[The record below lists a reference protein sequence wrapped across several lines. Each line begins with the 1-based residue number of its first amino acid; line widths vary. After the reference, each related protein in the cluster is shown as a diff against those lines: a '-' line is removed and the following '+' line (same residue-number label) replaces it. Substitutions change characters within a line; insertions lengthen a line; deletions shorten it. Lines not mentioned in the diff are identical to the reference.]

1 MPKKSTPAA
10 LPPPSSGLSA
20 KPPES
25 GGTYYDAIILGG
37 GAAGFFAAIRAAEE
51 NPGARILILEKAR
64 RPLGKVLISGGGR
77 CNVTHAC
84 FDAAQLVGYYPRGAA
99 ALRGAFSRFQPADTV
114 RWFESRGVKLK
125 TEEDGRMFPVTDNA
139 LTITNCLENA
149 AREAGVTL
157 STQVTALKVDTV
169 STPDAE
175 RAPRFAVVVRKA
187 ASTLTEELATR
198 SLLFATG
205 GDSASQALLAGLG
218 HTIEHGVPSLFTF
231 NIRDPRLEGLAGLS
245 VPQAELRLLEADGEK
260 SAIAP
265 QRGPLLITH
274 WGLSGPAALRTSAWG
289 ARWLH
294 ERNYRA
300 GLSVNWLSPLTT
312 EKALENL
319 QNIRNNPTNS
329 RKKPTAH
336 PLFDLPARLWAR
348 LVLAAGIA
356 ENTNWADVSKAAI
369 RALAEELT
377 AGRYQISGKGQFKEE
392 FVTCGGVRLD
402 EVDFKTMQSKK
413 IPGLFFAG
421 EVLDIDGLTG
431 GFNFQNAWTTGWLA
445 GSALVGG

>member
-1 MPKKSTPAA
+1 MPEKI
-10 LPPPSSGLSA
+10 LLSA
-20 KPPES
+20 PEGS
-25 GGTYYDAIILGG
+25 ARFYDAIILGG
-37 GAAGFFAAIRAAEE
+37 GPAGFFAAIRAAEE
-51 NPGARILILEKAR
+51 TPGVRILILEKAR
-64 RPLGKVLISGGGR
+64 HPLGKVLISGGGR

-84 FDAAQLVGYYPRGAA
+84 FDPAQLVGYYPRGAA

-125 TEEDGRMFPVTDNA
+125 TEADGRIFPLSDNSK
-139 LTITNCLENA
+139 TITDCLENA
-149 AREAGVTL
+149 SQQAGVAL
-157 STQVTALKVDTV
+157 WTQSTALAVRPV
-169 STPDAE
+169 FAASE
-175 RAPRFAVVVRKA
+175 RAPRFLVTVRKA
-187 ASTLTEELATR
+187 ASTLTEELAAR

-205 GDSASQALLAGLG
+205 SDSASLALLSALG
-218 HTIEHGVPSLFTF
+218 HTVEPGVPSLFTF
-231 NIRDPRLEGLAGLS
+231 NIQDPRLEGLAGLS
-245 VPQAELRLLEADGEK
+245 VPQAELRLLAPDGPK
-260 SAIAP
+260 TPIAP

-294 ERNYRA
+294 ERHYRA
-300 GLSVNWLSPLTT
+300 GLLVNWLAPLTT

-319 QNIRNNPTNS
+319 HNVRANPANS
-329 RKKPTAH
+329 RKKPGAH
-336 PLFDLPARLWAR
+336 PLFDLPARLWGR
-348 LVLAAGIA
+348 LVAAAGI
-356 ENTNWADVSKAAI
+356 TDSQSWADVSKTCL

-377 AGRYQISGKGQFKEE
+377 AGRYDIRGKGQFKDE
-392 FVTCGGVRLD
+392 FVTCGGLNLA

-445 GSALVGG
+445 GGALFS

>member
-1 MPKKSTPAA
+1 M
-10 LPPPSSGLSA
+10 SA
-20 KPPES
+20 KTQS
-25 GGTYYDAIILGG
+25 YDSIILGG

-84 FDAAQLVGYYPRGAA
+84 FDPAQLVGNYPRGAA
-99 ALRGAFSRFQPADTV
+99 ALRGPFSRFQPADTV
-114 RWFESRGVKLK
+114 RWFEARGITLK
-125 TEEDGRMFPVTDNA
+125 TESDGRMFPITDNS
-139 LTITNCLENA
+139 LTIANCLENA

-157 STQVTALKVDTV
+157 WTQVTALQVDTV
-169 STPDAE
+169 SAPGPD
-175 RAPRFAVVVRKA
+175 RATRFRITVRKTA
-187 ASTLTEELATR
+187 ATLTEELTAH

-205 GDSASQALLAGLG
+205 SDSASQALLSGLG
-218 HTIEHGVPSLFTF
+218 HTVEPGVPSLFTF
-231 NIRDPRLEGLAGLS
+231 NIQDPRLDGLAGLS
-245 VPQAELRLLEADGEK
+245 VPQAELRLLEPGGEK
-260 SAIAP
+260 SPIAP

-294 ERNYRA
+294 VRQYQA
-300 GLSVNWLSPLTT
+300 VLSVNWLYPLTN

-319 QNIRNNPTNS
+319 QNIRNNPDNL
-329 RKKPTAH
+329 RKKPGVH
-336 PLFDLPARLWAR
+336 PLFDLPTRLWAR
-348 LVLAAGIA
+348 LVAAAGIA
-356 ENTNWADVSKAAI
+356 ETANWADVSKAAL
-369 RALAEELT
+369 RALSAELT
-377 AGRYQISGKGQFKEE
+377 AGRYTISGKGQFKDE
-392 FVTCGGVRLD
+392 FVTCGGLRLD
-402 EVDFKTMQSKK
+402 EVDFKTMGSKK

-445 GSALVGG
+445 GGALLS